1 MTLRPLLAY
10 APWHLRDVAVKAIS
24 PVLLFAVMVAFPL
37 AAVYSGADTA
47 GGPVSWTDSPSM
59 RDFASQVYGS
69 MLGLTVLIGGLL
81 AMNATLSTDREKQH
95 VRFLFSH
102 PVSPVAFYLQRYL
115 VGVAATSLAY
125 LLVPIGYSAIILDV
139 SVLGAFQAMLLACLV
154 YGAITMLAGAMT
166 AKDGVLVIA
175 VFVVASV
182 TQQVAASDRAP
193 RWMEIIAAMLPPVH
207 HVSEHIRAFTTG
219 ASSDAMPL
227 WGIGLWT
234 VGMLAA
240 ALVLVRRGPL
250 VR

>member
-10 APWHLRDVAVKAIS
+10 APWHLRDVAAKAIA

-37 AAVYSGADTA
+37 LAIRSAADQA
-47 GGPVSWTDSPSM
+47 GGPVSWSDSPSM
-59 RDFASQVYGS
+59 RDVATQIYGS
-69 MLGLTVLIGGLL
+69 MLGLTVLIGALL
-81 AMNATLSTDREKQH
+81 VMNATLSTDRDKQH

-125 LLVPIGYSAIILDV
+125 LLVPIGYSAAVLDV

-154 YGAITMLAGAMT
+154 YGAITMLAAAIT
-166 AKDGVLVIA
+166 AKDGVLVIGI
-175 VFVVASV
+175 FVIASV
-182 TQQVAASDRAP
+182 TQQVAATEQSP
-193 RWMEIIAAMLPPVH
+193 RWVEITAAMLPPVH
-207 HVSEHIRAFTTG
+207 HVSAHIQMFTTG
-219 ASSDAMPL
+219 ATREAMPL

-234 VGMLAA
+234 VGMVAA
-240 ALVLVRRGPL
+240 ALALVRRGPL